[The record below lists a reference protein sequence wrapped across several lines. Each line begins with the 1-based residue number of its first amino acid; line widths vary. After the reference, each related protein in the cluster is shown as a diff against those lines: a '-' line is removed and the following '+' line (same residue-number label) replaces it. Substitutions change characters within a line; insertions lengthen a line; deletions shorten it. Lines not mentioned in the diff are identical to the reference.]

1 MKHNHGLGAIKALGG
16 RIAAV
21 LLGVICAVC
30 VCPLPAFAADSSI
43 ANATTGKSYT
53 DLATAVAEA
62 QSGDPSSSA
71 RATIPSTA

>member
-30 VCPLPAFAADSSI
+30 VCPPLRLLL
-43 ANATTGKSYT
+43 T
-53 DLATAVAEA
+53 
-62 QSGDPSSSA
+62 
-71 RATIPSTA
+71 RA